1 MDATTRAVQ
10 EGLATKLEGTG
21 GVAEF
26 RQRLLNCLQTKC
38 QGAIH
43 KCRRKSCRDAKMK
56 SEARKQLRPF
66 LDAMRQRPELK
77 DRCHNQCKQLVN
89 TRLRR
94 NPSGNPQVE
103 YDRCYPECIAASS
116 VYSEEYKGK
125 YEAIL
130 HSITSSCVSSK
141 CADVVGACVQKSCS

>member
-1 MDATTRAVQ
+1 MDSTTRAVQ
-10 EGLATKLEGTG
+10 EGLADKLEGSE

-43 KCRRKSCRDAKMK
+43 KCRRKNCRDAKMK
-56 SEARKQLRPF
+56 SLARKELRPF

-94 NPSGNPQVE
+94 NPSRNPQAE
-103 YDRCYPECIAASS
+103 YDMCYPECIAKSS
-116 VYSEEYKGK
+116 VYSDEYQDK
-125 YEAIL
+125 YEGVL
-130 HSITSSCVSSK
+130 HRITSNCVNDK
-141 CADVVGACVQKSCS
+141 CATVVAACVQKSCS